1 MEILGFEY
9 PEDCLFDLDHD
20 MWCRK
25 LEDGSLQIGVTAF
38 GAYLSGDFYMCRP
51 RAPGT
56 RVERGGKLGVAELSK
71 TIVAIKS
78 PLSGTIVEIN
88 PLLEDSPEAINRD
101 PYGSGW
107 VVRLLPACL
116 QEESAALSHG
126 AGLEAAALARMQ
138 LEPIE
143 FPLK

>member
-1 MEILGFEY
+1 MDILGFDY
-9 PEDCLFDLDHD
+9 PDDCLFDLDHD
-20 MWCRK
+20 MWCRQ
-25 LEDGSLQIGVTAF
+25 LEDGSLQVGITAF
-38 GAYLSGDFYMCRP
+38 GAYLSGDFHMCRP
-51 RAPGT
+51 RPAGT

-78 PLSGTIVEIN
+78 PLSGTIVEVN
-88 PLLEDSPEAINRD
+88 ALLEDAPEVINRD

-116 QEESAALSHG
+116 PEESASLGHG
-126 AGLEAAALARMQ
+126 AALEAAALARMQ

>member
-1 MEILGFEY
+1 MDILGFDH
-9 PEDCLFDLDHD
+9 PDDCLFDLDHD

-25 LEDGSLQIGVTAF
+25 GEDGSVQVGVTAF
-38 GAYLSGDFYMCRP
+38 GAHLSGDFYMCRP
-51 RAPGT
+51 RPAGT

-78 PLSGTIVEIN
+78 PLSGTIVEVN
-88 PLLEDSPEAINRD
+88 PRLEEAPETINRD

-107 VVRLLPACL
+107 VVRLMPACL
-116 QEESAALSHG
+116 QEESASLSHG
-126 AGLEAAALARMQ
+126 PALEAAARARME
-138 LEPIE
+138 LEPFE